1 MAAPYTDPALGLEKL
16 HLMTE
21 RGDLNLLVAVYELGF
36 LSLNREVRFRYLNF
50 LKLSV
55 HVVCKSPESISLQSQ
70 PDRLILKAEGMNSR
84 SPILGIQ
91 RRTFTPRSH
100 NGH

>member
-21 RGDLNLLVAVYELGF
+21 RGDLNLLVAAYELGF
-36 LSLNREVRFRYLNF
+36 LSLNREVQFRHLNF

-55 HVVCKSPESISLQSQ
+55 LWYVDHQNQSVFRVSLTS
-70 PDRLILKAEGMNSR
+70 
-84 SPILGIQ
+84 
-91 RRTFTPRSH
+91 
-100 NGH
+100 